1 MLVNGKSVGAV
12 TSYTFDEVW
21 KGHNIQVMFAKNRP
35 NIKEN
40 NPFTDVPYGPDTHW
54 YYDAVLW
61 AQQNGLMQGYGA
73 NLFGPND
80 PVTREQLVMIF
91 YRYEQWRGNDTAASG
106 NLSRFTDVG
115 EVSPWAREAMQWA
128 EGLSAARAM
137 ESLTQKARQP
147 VQKWKRCS
155 RPLGNRIRFANGRG
169 NPF

>member
-128 EGLSAARAM
+128 EG
-137 ESLTQKARQP
+137 
-147 VQKWKRCS
+147 
-155 RPLGNRIRFANGRG
+155 
-169 NPF
+169 

>member
-1 MLVNGKSVGAV
+1 MINEKSVGAV

-147 VQKWKRCS
+147 VQK
-155 RPLGNRIRFANGRG
+155 
-169 NPF
+169 